1 MSTDVGVQV
10 SSLAPGLSA
19 NFDDTASNA
28 VSSMLSGLFQLG
40 NFFIFPLTTNA
51 VFMQLRRLELPE
63 PGFGPFYLSSAA
75 DFRKFFRYS
84 KKINIT
90 KIQAPD
96 CWFRRINNSALF
108 FRGDSLRL
116 CKPRVLKRINN
127 SVRPELLRNQRFRP
141 FDV

>member
-28 VSSMLSGLFQLG
+28 VSSMLSGLKRLG
-40 NFFIFPLTTNA
+40 NFFVFPLMTDA
-51 VFMQLRRLELPE
+51 VFTQLRRLELPE
-63 PGFGPFYLSSAA
+63 PGFESFYLSSAA
-75 DFRKFFRYS
+75 NFRKFFRDS

-96 CWFRRINNSALF
+96 CWFRRINDPALF
-108 FRGDSLRL
+108 YFRR
-116 CKPRVLKRINN
+116 
-127 SVRPELLRNQRFRP
+127 RFLNY
-141 FDV
+141 VNLAY